1 MGSLIWLSKS
11 FYVFVALLIKVPL
24 SYVAVV
30 TVRVFRWPLVI
41 NEVSK
46 LSEVEENINQRNR
59 YALDHVHILGQV

>member
-11 FYVFVALLIKVPL
+11 FYVFVALLIKVLLP
-24 SYVAVV
+24 YVAVV

>member
-24 SYVAVV
+24 PYVAVV

-41 NEVSK
+41 NEV
-46 LSEVEENINQRNR
+46 
-59 YALDHVHILGQV
+59 